1 MKRAME
7 VMVWFYENCNHFLTL
22 IQDEDDDGDGD
33 DKDDSDEEEDEQE
46 LEERPRY
53 NEERATFEYLSSLGD
68 ERPGLSYQAKN
79 PSFTEGRA
87 PLKVEPSPLREGHH
101 LSFEDAVFSPRE
113 ERPAVKIKR
122 SALIEGQPILKKA
135 QGPLKEEE
143 RSAQLEN
150 WPSAHEEVR
159 STLKGKRPILKK
171 AQSPPRVVRP
181 TFKEEHLTRE
191 KEEATFLPRV
201 LLAEP
206 RKTMLPEEPDL
217 LLPEEICST
226 ASQV

>member
-22 IQDEDDDGDGD
+22 IQDEDSDGYGD
-33 DKDDSDEEEDEQE
+33 DKDDNDEEEDEE
-46 LEERPRY
+46 VLEERPRY

-68 ERPGLSYQAKN
+68 EQPGLSYQTKS
-79 PSFTEGRA
+79 PFFTEGRA
-87 PLKVEPSPLREGHH
+87 PLKVEPSPLSEGHH

-122 SALIEGQPILKKA
+122 SVLKEGQPILKKA
-135 QGPLKEEE
+135 QCPLKEEE
-143 RSAQLEN
+143 RSALEN
-150 WPSAHEEVR
+150 WPSALEEVR

-217 LLPEEICST
+217 LLLEEICST

>member
-22 IQDEDDDGDGD
+22 IQDENDDGDGD

-53 NEERATFEYLSSLGD
+53 NKERATFEYLSSLGD
-68 ERPGLSYQAKN
+68 ERPGLSYQTKS

-113 ERPAVKIKR
+113 DF
-122 SALIEGQPILKKA
+122 LKKA

-143 RSAQLEN
+143 RSALEN
-150 WPSAHEEVR
+150 WPSALEEVR